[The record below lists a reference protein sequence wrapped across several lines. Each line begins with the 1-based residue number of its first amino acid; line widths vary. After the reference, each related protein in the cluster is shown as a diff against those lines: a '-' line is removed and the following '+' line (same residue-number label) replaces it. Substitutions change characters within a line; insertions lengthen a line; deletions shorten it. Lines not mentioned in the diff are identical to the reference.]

1 MIATWS
7 RTKLITTCLCAM
19 SFLDLFKIQ
28 QGFNAFDLHVQ
39 KIHVFTDH
47 VPEVEQNKQ

>member
-1 MIATWS
+1 
-7 RTKLITTCLCAM
+7 M

-47 VPEVEQNKQ
+47 VPEVEQNKQWEKKWQLNPPTSSKG